1 MGAATHAEV
10 LFAGMGNRKSIQ
22 NCSGLGMYF
31 GFSHG
36 LREAQAFRCCPAV
49 IWSLSLSS
57 AQLSTARPWCKLREG
72 MLPIS
77 IGPVWGSGHLK
88 FSAFCSVVGSPC
100 ASASFL
106 LVHPFVQLL
115 CASLLSDCR
124 EGLLGCSRPALIPG
138 LGFCARTPACSTVM
152 LLL

>member
-49 IWSLSLSS
+49 IWSLSLS
-57 AQLSTARPWCKLREG
+57 R
-72 MLPIS
+72 S

-88 FSAFCSVVGSPC
+88 FSAFCSVVGSPH

-115 CASLLSDCR
+115 CALLLSDCR
-124 EGLLGCSRPALIPG
+124 EGFLGCSRPALIPG